1 MWVFALEWAYILRK
15 LGWLS
20 KWGFGWFIS
29 GHLSVCPGPHS
40 PVKLKSERLPQN
52 LPWIESTGNLSGAT
66 VIEIN
71 WILEIITFMLMWV
84 LRRDNS
90 PGDKYL
96 REVGWKTLLSQL
108 ERLGILVGWV
118 GCCCISVPG
127 SSADEAF
134 ELLPT
139 LSPWIS
145 VIYHVHLDNWNNK
158 DEMNTKDLLFHG

>member
-20 KWGFGWFIS
+20 KWGFGCSMS

-40 PVKLKSERLPQN
+40 HVKLKSESQPQLPQN

-71 WILEIITFMLMWV
+71 WILEIITLMLMWV

-90 PGDKYL
+90 PGDN
-96 REVGWKTLLSQL
+96 TL
-108 ERLGILVGWV
+108 ERWGGRICCPSWRDEESWWGGWV
-118 GCCCISVPG
+118 AAGVWVW
-127 SSADEAF
+127 DEVH
-134 ELLPT
+134 E
-139 LSPWIS
+139 
-145 VIYHVHLDNWNNK
+145 VIKKRGDFR
-158 DEMNTKDLLFHG
+158 EAREE

>member
-118 GCCCISVPG
+118 GCCCGEGVRCGTWSYKEVERLQRSKRG
-127 SSADEAF
+127 VKWGQGVG
-134 ELLPT
+134 T
-139 LSPWIS
+139 GR
-145 VIYHVHLDNWNNK
+145 K
-158 DEMNTKDLLFHG
+158 